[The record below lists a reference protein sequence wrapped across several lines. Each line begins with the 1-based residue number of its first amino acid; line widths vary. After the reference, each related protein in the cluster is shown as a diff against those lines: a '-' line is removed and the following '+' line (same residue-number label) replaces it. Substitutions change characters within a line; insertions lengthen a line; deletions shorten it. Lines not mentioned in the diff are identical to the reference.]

1 MVSHFAVKL
10 ELNKGVNK
18 MAILGKGGYDSP
30 ENKKRREKKEFLE
43 KEEKEQRRRKRS
55 QAVEKTAKE
64 RDEMLVKDVKSIK
77 DVAKGGKDFIKLI
90 GKGAKNVGKG
100 IRQAVAPT
108 PEEKKQIAEMKR
120 LHMKQVKEQN
130 IKDRA
135 EKIKREKAR
144 RAGAPDS
151 EGKYVYDAVLRDR
164 QNKIKPKNLKK
175 TLSNKKVA
183 QVMKDQVDAMK
194 KQDAKR
200 GAKETKEEGIGSF
213 KVGGPILD
221 RNYLKG
227 R

>member
-1 MVSHFAVKL
+1 
-10 ELNKGVNK
+10 

-43 KEEKEQRRRKRS
+43 KEEKEQRRRKKS
-55 QAVEKTAKE
+55 AKE
-64 RDEMLVKDVKSIK
+64 KDRLLVKDVKSVK
-77 DVAKGGKDFIKLI
+77 DVTKGGKDFLKDLSQ
-90 GKGAKNVGKG
+90 GAKNVGKN

-120 LHMKQVKEQN
+120 LHMKRVKERN

-135 EKIKREKAR
+135 ERIKREKAI

-164 QNKIKPKNLKK
+164 QDKIKPKNLKK
-175 TLSNKKVA
+175 TLSDKKVA

-213 KVGGPILD
+213 KVGGLILD

-227 R
+227 K

>member
-108 PEEKKQIAEMKR
+108 PEEKKQYRR
-120 LHMKQVKEQN
+120 LRNKT
-130 IKDRA
+130 R
-135 EKIKREKAR
+135 RE
-144 RAGAPDS
+144 
-151 EGKYVYDAVLRDR
+151 
-164 QNKIKPKNLKK
+164 
-175 TLSNKKVA
+175 
-183 QVMKDQVDAMK
+183 
-194 KQDAKR
+194 
-200 GAKETKEEGIGSF
+200 
-213 KVGGPILD
+213 
-221 RNYLKG
+221 
-227 R
+227 